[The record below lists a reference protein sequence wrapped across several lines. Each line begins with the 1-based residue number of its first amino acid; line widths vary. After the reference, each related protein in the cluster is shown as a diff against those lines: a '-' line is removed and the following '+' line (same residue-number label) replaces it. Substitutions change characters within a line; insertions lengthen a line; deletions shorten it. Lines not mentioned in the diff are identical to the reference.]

1 MADEE
6 LVSSISGLNKTI
18 QKVEEG
24 RQAEADK
31 ESKDRKKTIVE
42 LEKQTTAGDGRKKG
56 VKQARA
62 AAETELKRVKTAQ
75 KLDRDINLEVSRSVA
90 DSYGISVEQLQLRKD
105 QKQQL
110 DDQKTGLDKLE
121 EAIKASGGDPAQ
133 NAEFQKRTL
142 AFQNAEKAQ
151 QDEARTTEV
160 TANEKLEAMK
170 TALEANGQ
178 EATDSAEYNKLSYE
192 IQKAALADRLKN
204 ADNPAA
210 EKEIKEKQ
218 AALEKTNQGLLGK
231 ISGGI
236 GGLFNNVKDAAK
248 DKAKSAGKGIMAILK
263 GTLVAGF
270 ALAAVAFLN
279 SKYWDQTKK
288 VLIDDVLPAL
298 INIFNFIKDVIV
310 PPLVKLFVFI
320 KDIIWPI
327 IRDSFIK
334 QWESIKLVF
343 AGIGEAFDMFSE
355 GDILG
360 GVTKL
365 FDSLGNF
372 FKETIDNLVTTVFNL
387 IAGVFGLEGTDSV
400 GGSIMKFFTDIKNYV
415 IKKFDDLVISV
426 KEFFDFSD
434 IFEGEPFDLS
444 DFLFGED
451 GIISKAIQAIKDIF
465 PSFADLKAM
474 MPSASGLIKS
484 LNPFSSDDE
493 GKGMGKAAAQLK
505 YGDAEYG
512 RGNIESKGFLGTI
525 GSMFGSG
532 GGTSPVDSA
541 PPKSGLRSA
550 RAIAGSA
557 KLEMQLQEH
566 RLAEMREAK
575 LAKTAGGGAPI
586 VVNAPSTNVNS
597 NSNSSVSHIST
608 PLSNPNPTVNAVNY
622 SL

>member
-6 LVSSISGLNKTI
+6 IVSSISGLNKTI

-31 ESKDRKKTIVE
+31 ESKDRAEEINKLQKIIESESYRSSAANEATEELTKLNKKAV
-42 LEKQTTAGDGRKKG
+42 LN
-56 VKQARA
+56 RA
-62 AAETELKRVKTAQ
+62 IDK
-75 KLDRDINLEVSRSVA
+75 EVSQSIA
-90 DSYGISVEQLQLRKD
+90 DGLGISVEQLQLRKD

-121 EAIKASGGDPAQ
+121 EEIKASGGDPAQ
-133 NAEFQKRTL
+133 NADFQKRTL
-142 AFQNAEKAQ
+142 AYQNAQKAQ
-151 QDEARTTEV
+151 QDKARTTEV

-210 EKEIKEKQ
+210 RKEIQEKQ
-218 AALEKTNQGLLGK
+218 RALEKTNQGLLGK
-231 ISGGI
+231 MAGGI

-248 DKAKSAGKGIMAILK
+248 DKAKGAQKGIMKVLQ

-298 INIFNFIKDVIV
+298 VNIFNFIKDVIV

-320 KDIIWPI
+320 KDEIWPI

-343 AGIGEAFDMFSE
+343 AGISEAFDMFSE

-360 GVTKL
+360 GITKL
-365 FDSLGNF
+365 FGSLTTF
-372 FKETIDNLVTTVFNL
+372 FIDTIDNIVTTVFNL
-387 IAGVFGLEGTDSV
+387 IAAVFGLEGTDSV
-400 GGSIMKFFTDIKNYV
+400 GGSIMKFITDIKNDIV
-415 IKKFDDLVISV
+415 KTFDDVVI
-426 KEFFDFSD
+426 FFKDLLDFSS
-434 IFEGEPFDLS
+434 IFEGEPFNLS
-444 DFLFGED
+444 DFLFGPE
-451 GIISKAIQAIKDIF
+451 GVIFKAIQAIKDIF

-474 MPSASGLIKS
+474 MPSPAGLLNA
-484 LNPFSSDDE
+484 LNPFSSGDDE
-493 GKGMGKAAAQLK
+493 VKGKGVGKATAQLK
-505 YGDAEYG
+505 YGDAGYG
-512 RGNIESKGFLGTI
+512 RGAIEERGFLGGI
-525 GSMFGSG
+525 FG
-532 GGTSPVDSA
+532 GGGETSPVDPA
-541 PPKSGLRSA
+541 RPKSGLRSA

-575 LAKTAGGGAPI
+575 LAKTSGAAAPI
-586 VVNAPSTNVNS
+586 VINAPSTNVNS
-597 NSNSSVSHIST
+597 NSNSSVSHMNT
-608 PLSNPNPTVNAVNY
+608 PLINNNSTVNAVNY
-622 SL
+622 SF

>member
-6 LVSSISGLNKTI
+6 IVSSISGLNKTI

-31 ESKDRKKTIVE
+31 VTKDREELLAASRKDMKDAKKAKKYT
-42 LEKQTTAGDGRKKG
+42 GKKG
-56 VKQARA
+56 FNILNTRHKELLKKGIQERA
-62 AAETELKRVKTAQ
+62 ISK
-75 KLDRDINLEVSRSVA
+75 EVSRSVA
-90 DSYGISVEQLQLRKD
+90 DSYGITVEELQLRKD

-192 IQKAALADRLKN
+192 IEKAALADRLEN
-204 ADNPAA
+204 ATNPAA

-218 AALEKTNQGLLGK
+218 AALEKKNQGLLGTMA
-231 ISGGI
+231 GGI
-236 GGLFNNVKDAAK
+236 GGLFTSAKDAAK
-248 DKAKSAGKGIMAILK
+248 DKAKAAKKGIMAILQ

-298 INIFNFIKDVIV
+298 VNIFNFIKDVIV

-365 FDSLGNF
+365 FGSLGTF
-372 FKETIDNLVTTVFNL
+372 FIDTMDNIVTTVFNL
-387 IAGVFGLEGTDSV
+387 IAAVFGLEGTDSV
-400 GGSIMKFFTDIKNYV
+400 GGSIMKFFTDTKNWA

-474 MPSASGLIKS
+474 MPSASGLINAF
-484 LNPFSSDDE
+484 NPFSSDDE
-493 GKGMGKAAAQLK
+493 GKGMGKASAKLK

-525 GSMFGSG
+525 GSMFGG
-532 GGTSPVDSA
+532 GGGDPA
-541 PPKSGLRSA
+541 RPKSGLRSA
-550 RAIAGSA
+550 RAIAGSE
-557 KLEMQLQEH
+557 KLERQLREKQI
-566 RLAEMREAK
+566 AEMRESK
-575 LAKTAGGGAPI
+575 LNKSTGGGAPI

-608 PLSNPNPTVNAVNY
+608 PLTNNNPSVNAVNY
-622 SL
+622 SF

>member
-6 LVSSISGLNKTI
+6 IVSSISGLNKTI

-31 ESKDRKKTIVE
+31 VTKDRKEEIQKLVNIDKEAKANGV
-42 LEKQTTAGDGRKKG
+42 GNRKEA
-56 VKQARA
+56 VQARA
-62 AAETELKRVKTAQ
+62 EIIKLKNTA
-75 KLDRDINLEVSRSVA
+75 KLDRAIDKEVSQSIA
-90 DSYGISVEQLQLRKD
+90 DGLGISVEQLQLRKD

-110 DDQKTGLDKLE
+110 DDQKKGLDKIE
-121 EAIKASGGDPAQ
+121 EALKSAGVDPAK
-133 NAEFQKRTL
+133 NADFQKRTL
-142 AFQNAEKAQ
+142 AFQNTEKAQ

-210 EKEIKEKQ
+210 RKEIQEKQ
-218 AALEKTNQGLLGK
+218 QALEKTNQGLLGK
-231 ISGGI
+231 MAGGI

-248 DKAKSAGKGIMAILK
+248 DKAKSAKKGIMGLLQ

-298 INIFNFIKDVIV
+298 VNIFNFIKDVIV

-365 FDSLGNF
+365 FGSLGTF
-372 FKETIDNLVTTVFNL
+372 FIDTIDNIVTTVFNI
-387 IAGVFGLEGTDSV
+387 IAAVFGLEGTDSV
-400 GGSIMKFFTDIKNYV
+400 GGSIMKFFTDTKNYV
-415 IKKFDDLVISV
+415 VKAFDDLVISV

-474 MPSASGLIKS
+474 MPSASGLINA

-505 YGDAEYG
+505 YGDAGYG
-512 RGNIESKGFLGTI
+512 RGAIEERGFLGGI
-525 GSMFGSG
+525 FG
-532 GGTSPVDSA
+532 GGGETSPVDSA
-541 PPKSGLRSA
+541 RPKSGLRSA

-575 LAKTAGGGAPI
+575 LAKTSGAAAPI

-597 NSNSSVSHIST
+597 NSNSSVSHMNT
-608 PLSNPNPTVNAVNY
+608 PLTNNNPTVNAVNF
-622 SL
+622 SF

>member
-6 LVSSISGLNKTI
+6 IVSSISGLNKAI

-31 ESKDRKKTIVE
+31 VRKDREELLAASRKSMKDAKKAKKFT
-42 LEKQTTAGDGRKKG
+42 GKKG
-56 VKQARA
+56 FNTLKARHQELIEKGKQERA
-62 AAETELKRVKTAQ
+62 
-75 KLDRDINLEVSRSVA
+75 ISSEVSRSVA
-90 DSYGISVEQLQLRKD
+90 DSYGITVEELQLRKD

-121 EAIKASGGDPAQ
+121 EEIKASGGDPAQ
-133 NAEFQKRTL
+133 NADFQKRTL
-142 AFQNAEKAQ
+142 AYQNAQKAQ
-151 QDEARTTEV
+151 QDKARTTEV

-192 IQKAALADRLKN
+192 IQKAALAERLKN

-210 EKEIKEKQ
+210 RKEIQEKQ
-218 AALEKTNQGLLGK
+218 RALEKTNQGLLGK
-231 ISGGI
+231 MAGGI

-248 DKAKSAGKGIMAILK
+248 DKAKGAQKGIMKVLQ

-298 INIFNFIKDVIV
+298 VNIFNFIKDVIV

-365 FDSLGNF
+365 FGSLTTF
-372 FKETIDNLVTTVFNL
+372 FIDTIDNIVTTVFNL
-387 IAGVFGLEGTDSV
+387 IAAVFGLEGTDSV
-400 GGSIMKFFTDIKNYV
+400 GGSIMKFFTDTKNWA

-474 MPSASGLIKS
+474 MPSPSGLIS
-484 LNPFSSDDE
+484 ALNPFSSNDE
-493 GKGMGKAAAQLK
+493 GKGMGKASAKLK

-525 GSMFGSG
+525 GSMFGG
-532 GGTSPVDSA
+532 GGGDPA
-541 PPKSGLRSA
+541 RPKSGLRSA
-550 RAIAGSA
+550 RAIAGSE
-557 KLEMQLQEH
+557 KLERQLREKEEF
-566 RLAEMREAK
+566 LAKMRESK
-575 LAKTAGGGAPI
+575 LNKSTGGGAPI

-608 PLSNPNPTVNAVNY
+608 PLANPNPTVNAVNY
-622 SL
+622 SF